1 MHPPP
6 EAKKEPKG
14 YGITRVFNPP
24 KTPQKGGWAPPG
36 GGPGPPKGGVQG
48 GGYTPPQTGGR
59 HPPWPPGGWDPPP
72 GGGSL
77 GVKKPPFWGQK
88 PPFLGGSRPPS
99 SCTTKGVPLVVHDFG
114 VFPAKFPVK
123 NRGSDTVRQEF
134 LALFGGFLPRRG
146 VLGPK
151 MTPQGGSD
159 PPPRG
164 GPGAKKGPPKGVKTP
179 PQEGLGGG
187 GPPPGGGPGAKRGH
201 FKGLDGKVLAKSVF
215 SGKKCRSSKISRFSR
230 NGAKTPFLKNFK
242 YNFESN

>member
-59 HPPWPPGGWDPPP
+59 HPPWPPRGVGPPP
-72 GGGSL
+72 WGGSL

-151 MTPQGGSD
+151 W
-159 PPPRG
+159 PPRG
-164 GPGAKKGPPKGVKTP
+164 GLTPPRGGVRGPKKAPPRGSKPPPRRAWGGVGPPRGGVP
-179 PQEGLGGG
+179 
-187 GPPPGGGPGAKRGH
+187 GPKEAILRALTEK
-201 FKGLDGKVLAKSVF
+201 FWQ
-215 SGKKCRSSKISRFSR
+215 
-230 NGAKTPFLKNFK
+230 NPFLAGKNAGVPKLVDFREMGPK
-242 YNFESN
+242 RLF